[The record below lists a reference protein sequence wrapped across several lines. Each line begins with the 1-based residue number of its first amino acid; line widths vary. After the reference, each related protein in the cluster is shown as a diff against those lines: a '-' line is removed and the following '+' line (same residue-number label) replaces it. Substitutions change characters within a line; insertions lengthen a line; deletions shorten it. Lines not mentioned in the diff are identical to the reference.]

1 MPLRFL
7 RSVGLGRATARSS
20 ENFFNEDYIELLTEL
35 KGRGVRFEPL
45 DDPDLASASA
55 HKTHF
60 IKHDIHHDMANTVRI
75 AEDEHR
81 LGVRSTFF
89 MMHECAINR
98 KFFAD
103 PDTWKNLLRMR
114 DMGHAIGL
122 HIDGFDLIERY
133 GDLRRGVE
141 EALATFAKNGL
152 EIHLA
157 NTHGNSQYQS
167 KFNFETVNFFK
178 ELARPSQCSDAFWM
192 AHYARYSIPDLGFR
206 LWADTALWTP
216 QTGAFLLDYF
226 VSDNSQSFSGG
237 RMRLSHWEL
246 RGEKWELSASLRCRL
261 ADLVST
267 GSCIYLIHPQ
277 FFRRRGGRA
286 T

>member
-1 MPLRFL
+1 MPLRLL
-7 RSVGLGRATARSS
+7 RKVGLGKATARAG
-20 ENFFNEDYIELLTEL
+20 ENFCIEDYVELLTEL
-35 KGRGVRFEPL
+35 RARGVQFASL
-45 DDPDLASASA
+45 DNPDLASASA
-55 HKTHF
+55 NKTHF
-60 IKHDIHHDMANTVRI
+60 IKHDIHHDIVNTVRV
-75 AEDEHR
+75 AEAEHR

-98 KFFAD
+98 KFFND
-103 PDTWKNLLRMR
+103 RDTWKSLLRMR

-133 GDLRRGVE
+133 GDLRHGVE
-141 EALATFAKNGL
+141 EARATFAKCGL
-152 EIHLA
+152 EVHLA
-157 NTHGNSQYQS
+157 NTHGNSQHQT

-178 ELARPSQCSDAFWM
+178 ELARPTQCSDAFWM

-216 QTGAFLLDYF
+216 ETGEFLLDYF
-226 VSDNSQSFSGG
+226 VTDNSQSLTAG
-237 RMRLSHWEL
+237 RMRLSYWEL
-246 RGEKWELSASLRCRL
+246 RGEKWELSAGLRVRL
-261 ADLVST
+261 ADLVSI

-277 FFRRRGGRA
+277 FFRPCGARA